1 MTPCTLTALSDLAT
15 LDVDTIIDVRAPSE
29 FAEDHLP
36 GAINLPVLSD
46 AERAEVGTIYKQVS
60 PFDARKIG
68 GALVAQNTAQH
79 LQTALSGKDG
89 SWQPLVYCWRGG
101 QRSGA
106 FSTILDQVGWRV
118 QLLQGGYRSYRRLV
132 VAALYDTPMP
142 HRLMLIEG
150 GTGTAKT
157 RLLHHL
163 RDAGAQVLD
172 LEGLAQHR
180 GSLFGA
186 MEGGQPHQKMFES
199 RLAQALTPLDPAQI
213 TWVEAESSKIG
224 GITLPPALWAAM
236 IAAPR
241 VEISALL
248 AERAHFLCRA
258 YDDLTADPAMLEECI
273 DRLRPYHSAETI
285 AAWQTQARAGD
296 WAPLAEGLIGQH
308 YDPRYA
314 KTASRNP
321 APLVQLALSDLND
334 STLAQTAAALHARFN
349 ASE

>member
-1 MTPCTLTALSDLAT
+1 MTPYTLTALSDLAT
-15 LDVDTIIDVRAPSE
+15 LNVDTIIDVRAPME

-46 AERAEVGTIYKQVS
+46 DERAEVGTIYKQTS

-68 GALVAQNTAQH
+68 GALVAQNTARH
-79 LQTALSGKDG
+79 LQTALADKDG

-118 QLLQGGYRSYRRLV
+118 QLLSGGYRSYRRLV
-132 VAALYDTPMP
+132 VSTLYDTPLP
-142 HRLMLIEG
+142 QRLMLIEG

-163 RDAGAQVLD
+163 AETGAQVLD

-186 MEGGQPHQKMFES
+186 VHGGQPHQKMFES
-199 RLAQALTPLDPAQI
+199 RLAQALTPLDPTRV

-224 GITLPPALWAAM
+224 DITLPPALWAAM
-236 IAAPR
+236 LAAPR
-241 VEISALL
+241 VEIAAPL
-248 AERAHFLCRA
+248 AARADFLCRA
-258 YDDLTADPAMLEECI
+258 YDDLTADVVLLEDRI
-273 DRLRPYHSAETI
+273 DKLRPYHSTETI
-285 AAWQTQARAGD
+285 AAWQTQAQAGD
-296 WAPLAEGLIGQH
+296 WATLAEDLIGQH

-314 KTASRNP
+314 KAASRNP
-321 APLVQLALSDLND
+321 APVERLVLDRLDDTTLAETAIALSR
-334 STLAQTAAALHARFN
+334 RFS
-349 ASE
+349 AGV

>member
-1 MTPCTLTALSDLAT
+1 
-15 LDVDTIIDVRAPSE
+15 
-29 FAEDHLP
+29 
-36 GAINLPVLSD
+36 
-46 AERAEVGTIYKQVS
+46 
-60 PFDARKIG
+60 
-68 GALVAQNTAQH
+68 

-118 QLLQGGYRSYRRLV
+118 QLLKGGYRSYRRLV

-163 RDAGAQVLD
+163 QDAGAQVLD

-199 RLAQALTPLDPAQI
+199 RLAQALTPLDPTQV

-236 IAAPR
+236 GAAPR
-241 VEISALL
+241 VEITAPL
-248 AERAHFLCRA
+248 AARAHFLCHA
-258 YDDLTADPAMLEECI
+258 YDDLTADPAMLKERI
-273 DRLRPYHSAETI
+273 DRLRPYHSAEII

-296 WAPLAEGLIGQH
+296 WSALAEGTKPL
-308 YDPRYA
+308 
-314 KTASRNP
+314 P
-321 APLVQLALSDLND
+321 A
-334 STLAQTAAALHARFN
+334 TLRRWSSLR
-349 ASE
+349 

>member
-15 LDVDTIIDVRAPSE
+15 LNVDTIIDVRAPAE
-29 FAEDHLP
+29 YAEDHLP

-68 GALVAQNTAQH
+68 GALVAQNTARH
-79 LQTALSGKDG
+79 LQGALADKNG

-106 FSTILDQVGWRV
+106 FSTILDQIGWRV
-118 QLLQGGYRSYRRLV
+118 QLLRGGYRSYRRLV
-132 VAALYDTPMP
+132 VETLYARPLP

-163 RDAGAQVLD
+163 AETGAQVLD

-186 MEGGQPHQKMFES
+186 MKGGQPPQKMFETG
-199 RLAQALTPLDPAQI
+199 LAQRLGALDPARV

-224 GITLPPALWAAM
+224 DCTLPPALWSVM
-236 IAAPR
+236 SAAPR
-241 VEISALL
+241 VEITAPL
-248 AERAHFLCRA
+248 AARAHFLCRA
-258 YDDLTADPAMLEECI
+258 YDDLTATPSLLETRI
-273 DRLRPYHSAETI
+273 DRLRPYHSGETLT
-285 AAWQTQARAGD
+285 AWLAQARAGD
-296 WAPLAEGLIGQH
+296 WASLAEALIGQH

-314 KTASRNP
+314 KAASRNP
-321 APLVQLALSDLND
+321 APVARLSLRDLD
-334 STLAQTAAALHARFN
+334 EPTLAETAAALHTRFN
-349 ASE
+349 ADA

>member
-15 LDVDTIIDVRAPSE
+15 LDVDTIIDVRAPME

-46 AERAEVGTIYKQVS
+46 AQRAEVGTIYKQVS

-68 GALVAQNTAQH
+68 GALVARNTARH
-79 LQTALSGKDG
+79 LQTALADKNGG
-89 SWQPLVYCWRGG
+89 WQPLVYCWRGG

-118 QLLQGGYRSYRRLV
+118 QLLRGGYRSYRRLV
-132 VAALYDTPMP
+132 VAALYDTPML

-163 RDAGAQVLD
+163 AKAGAQVLD

-186 MEGGQPHQKMFES
+186 VDGGQPHQKMFES
-199 RLAQALTPLDPAQI
+199 RLAQALTPLDPAQV

-224 GITLPPALWAAM
+224 
-236 IAAPR
+236 
-241 VEISALL
+241 
-248 AERAHFLCRA
+248 
-258 YDDLTADPAMLEECI
+258 
-273 DRLRPYHSAETI
+273 
-285 AAWQTQARAGD
+285 
-296 WAPLAEGLIGQH
+296 
-308 YDPRYA
+308 
-314 KTASRNP
+314 
-321 APLVQLALSDLND
+321 
-334 STLAQTAAALHARFN
+334 
-349 ASE
+349 

>member
-1 MTPCTLTALSDLAT
+1 MTPCTLTALSDLSR

-46 AERAEVGTIYKQVS
+46 SERAEVGTIYKQVS
-60 PFDARKIG
+60 PFHARKIG
-68 GALVAQNTAQH
+68 GALVAQNTARH
-79 LQTALSGKDG
+79 LQTTLSGKDG

-106 FSTILDQVGWRV
+106 FATILDQVGWRV
-118 QLLQGGYRSYRRLV
+118 QLLKGGYRSYRRLV

-199 RLAQALTPLDPAQI
+199 RLAQALTPLDPTQV

-236 IAAPR
+236 GAAPR
-241 VEISALL
+241 VEITAPL
-248 AERAHFLCRA
+248 AARAHFLCHA
-258 YDDLTADPAMLEECI
+258 YDDLTADPAMLEERI
-273 DRLRPYHSAETI
+273 DKLRPYHSAESI
-285 AAWQTQARAGD
+285 AVWQTQARSGD
-296 WAPLAEGLIGQH
+296 WALLAEALIGQH

-314 KTASRNP
+314 KTAARNP
-321 APLVQLALSDLND
+321 APVEQLALSDLND
-334 STLAQTAAALHARFN
+334 STLAQTSAALHARFN
-349 ASE
+349 AGE

>member
-1 MTPCTLTALSDLAT
+1 MTPCILTSLADLAD
-15 LDVDTIIDVRAPSE
+15 LKADTIIDVRAPAE

-46 AERAEVGTIYKQVS
+46 AERAEVGTIYKQIS

-68 GALVAQNTAQH
+68 GALVARNTALH
-79 LQTALSGKDG
+79 LQGTLADKDG

-132 VAALYDTPMP
+132 VEALYDTPLP

-163 RDAGAQVLD
+163 AKAGAQVLD
-172 LEGLAQHR
+172 LEGLAEHR

-186 MEGGQPHQKMFES
+186 TAKEQPQQKMFET
-199 RLAQALTPLDPAQI
+199 RLAQALGPLDPARV

-224 GITLPPALWAAM
+224 ECTVPPSVWAAM
-236 IAAPR
+236 GAAPR
-241 VEISALL
+241 VEMDVPL
-248 AERAHFLCRA
+248 AARARFLCHA
-258 YDDLTADPAMLEECI
+258 YDDLTADLDLLRTRI
-273 DRLRPYHSAETI
+273 DKLRPYHSAETI
-285 AAWQTQARAGD
+285 DQWHTQAGAEE
-296 WAPLAEGLIGQH
+296 WATLAAGLIGQH

-314 KTASRNP
+314 KAASRNP
-321 APLVQLALSDLND
+321 APMERLSLADLND
-334 STLAQTAAALHARFN
+334 STLAETATALHARFN
-349 ASE
+349 AAE